1 VQHVRAFFVSILILV
16 GALAVAFL
24 FCVGCLFALAALA
37 GPAPAHELWINGTR
51 NPAGEWCCGAEDCG
65 VVDGKGVHVSPRGY
79 DLRGSVTYGEAVTGN
94 AADGPTRR
102 EQVNET
108 IPFNQALPSP
118 DGAYWRC
125 KRPDGSPRCF
135 FAPPPGS

>member
-1 VQHVRAFFVSILILV
+1 MVRTLARASVVLATSLFSFS
-16 GALAVAFL
+16 ALA
-24 FCVGCLFALAALA
+24 
-37 GPAPAHELWINGTR
+37 HDIWISRGTYR

-65 VVDGKGVHVSPRGY
+65 VVSPNAVQAGQGGY
-79 DLRGSVTYGEAVTGN
+79 SLRGDVTYGVGVTGN
-94 AADGPTRR
+94 AADGPTRH
-102 EQVNET
+102 EIVNEMV
-108 IPFNQALPSP
+108 PYSQSLPSP

>member
-1 VQHVRAFFVSILILV
+1 MPKIM
-16 GALAVAFL
+16 
-24 FCVGCLFALAALA
+24 LAALLFVC
-37 GPAPAHELWINGTR
+37 GLPVQAHDLWINHGSYR

-65 VVDGKGVHVSPRGY
+65 VVDGSAVHATAGGY
-79 DLRGSVTYGEAVTGN
+79 SVRGSVTYGEGVTGSK
-94 AADGPTRR
+94 ADGPTHRD
-102 EQVNET
+102 QVNDL
-108 IPFNQALPSP
+108 IPYSHALPSP

>member
-1 VQHVRAFFVSILILV
+1 MPRTLTCSL
-16 GALAVAFL
+16 LAVFLTLLSSGAF
-24 FCVGCLFALAALA
+24 
-37 GPAPAHELWINGTR
+37 AHDIWINRGSYK

-65 VVDGKGVHVSPRGY
+65 VVDKGAVHAKSGGY
-79 DLRGSVTYGEAVTGN
+79 SVVGAVTYGEAITGN
-94 AADGPTRR
+94 PADGPTVR
-102 EQVNET
+102 QDVNET
-108 IPFNQALPSP
+108 IPYSQALPSP

>member
-1 VQHVRAFFVSILILV
+1 MLRVSVRSLLTLV
-16 GALAVAFL
+16 LSLSSFSV
-24 FCVGCLFALAALA
+24 FA
-37 GPAPAHELWINGTR
+37 HDIWINRGAYR

-65 VVDGKGVHVSPRGY
+65 VVARNAVHASTGGYSVRGA
-79 DLRGSVTYGEAVTGN
+79 VTYGQGITGDI
-94 AADGPTRR
+94 ADGPTH
-102 EQVNET
+102 EENVDELV
-108 IPFNQALPSP
+108 PYSQALPSP

>member
-1 VQHVRAFFVSILILV
+1 MPRALLSSL
-16 GALAVAFL
+16 
-24 FCVGCLFALAALA
+24 LFAGVSLFSISAF
-37 GPAPAHELWINGTR
+37 AHDIWISHGAYR

-65 VVDGKGVHVSPRGY
+65 VVSKGAVHAMKGGY
-79 DLRGSVTYGEAVTGN
+79 SVVGPVTYGEAVTGN
-94 AADGPTRR
+94 PADGPTV
-102 EQVNET
+102 QQNVDET
-108 IPFNQALPSP
+108 IPYNQALPSP